1 MRRFLQWLKW
11 ISFAAFLI
19 DWGVLGIELAE
30 GNSGSAAVVAAA
42 YIGAVC
48 FAALFLSILILIL
61 TNRCPYCKRILPL
74 NLNRLHYCPHCGKK
88 LND

>member
-19 DWGVLGIELAE
+19 DWGVLGIELSE
-30 GNSGSAAVVAAA
+30 GNSGSAAA

-48 FAALFLSILILIL
+48 FAVLFLSILILTL
-61 TNRCPYCKRILPL
+61 TNRRPYCKRILPL
-74 NLNRLHYCPHCGKK
+74 NLNRSHYCPHCGKK